1 MRVANPR
8 VRVANPNL
16 VRVRVANPNL
26 VRVRVANPN
35 LVRVRVTLTLTWLGF
50 G

>member
-50 G
+50 R